1 MTSQLLLGLQSLASK
16 PAVHTTAAVASFP
29 VAAAG
34 MHAVGLST
42 DPNTTTLANGMLDGS
57 FWLMLGMAALFGGI
71 GGIVAELLS
80 LHGHIELPHRVQP
93 CKAARRSHPN
103 DPRSEVDLGILSRV
117 LLGAAAGLALL
128 AIYTPSSPT
137 ALVVN
142 ALIAGSAATGVF
154 RILKGR
160 MLASDQRPAPRG
172 LRGAKGHGSGV
183 RSDEGTTPKGQLS
196 LVPGTHSSVA

>member
-1 MTSQLLLGLQSLASK
+1 MLLGLRRVVSK
-16 PAVHTTAAVASFP
+16 PAVHTTAAMASFP
-29 VAAAG
+29 VAAVG

-80 LHGHIELPHRVQP
+80 LRGHIELPHRVQP
-93 CKAARRSHPN
+93 CKTAGPSHPG
-103 DPRSEVDLGILSRV
+103 DPRNEVDLGIVSRI

-128 AIYTPSSPT
+128 AIYTPTSPT

-154 RILKGR
+154 RVLKGR
-160 MLASDQRPAPRG
+160 MLASGQGPVVSAQGRKR
-172 LRGAKGHGSGV
+172 GHGAGV
-183 RSDEGTTPKGQLS
+183 RNEGSTSRGQLS
-196 LVPGTHSSVA
+196 VVPETGSSVA